1 MSIIKR
7 LSGLSQIYSN
17 DIIATG
23 NIDSTQDI
31 SGYTIVGNPSSYFL
45 SISSNIQTQINSL
58 QNAISGINLTISG
71 DTISGVVLLSYLE
84 TYYYTIQEI
93 KDINTNAYIAMI
105 DTFDNYYSKS
115 SINSLSKSLSDNI
128 LSISDSLVITNNNVT
143 FYKNGTSQGVISYT
157 FDSAYD
163 YFIRVGNGSG
173 TADSFKVNFGNP
185 AYSAN
190 SYTDANGF
198 GNFSYAV
205 PSGYYALCT
214 KNLYQYGF

>member
-84 TYYYTIQEI
+84 TYYYTKSVRNNFRILVFLNFTPPAPMAQ
-93 KDINTNAYIAMI
+93 DI
-105 DTFDNYYSKS
+105 S
-115 SINSLSKSLSDNI
+115 
-128 LSISDSLVITNNNVT
+128 
-143 FYKNGTSQGVISYT
+143 
-157 FDSAYD
+157 
-163 YFIRVGNGSG
+163 
-173 TADSFKVNFGNP
+173 
-185 AYSAN
+185 
-190 SYTDANGF
+190 
-198 GNFSYAV
+198 
-205 PSGYYALCT
+205 
-214 KNLYQYGF
+214 